1 MTDATRLEL
10 IHAEIDGE
18 LDPRQR
24 AELARSLLAD
34 PATRALREDLRRL
47 CTALDTVAEVE
58 PPPQLRARILAA
70 LPQTVVAPVGPAP
83 ARFAP
88 ARSWWSAPVLRYAA
102 ALAGVLT
109 AGTLVFGVLD
119 GQRPP
124 ASELAGTLAGPRAA
138 AILDTVRITDGPVVG
153 QVSLTRNS
161 AGLGLALDLKAG
173 APVDVF
179 VASGGYALRIN
190 GVERQDRSAAPT
202 NVALPGFRT
211 DLQAV
216 DLTFLMAGQEVGRA
230 TLRATSGR

>member
-1 MTDATRLEL
+1 MADATRLAL

-47 CTALDTVAEVE
+47 CTALDGVAEVE
-58 PPPQLRARILAA
+58 PPPQLRARIFAA
-70 LPQTVVAPVGPAP
+70 LPQTVAAPVGPTP
-83 ARFAP
+83 ARSVP
-88 ARSWWSAPVLRYAA
+88 ARSWWSAPALRYAA
-102 ALAGVLT
+102 VLAGLVT

-138 AILDTVRITDGPVVG
+138 ATLDTVRLTDGPVLG
-153 QVSLTRNS
+153 QVSLIRNVS
-161 AGLGLALDLKAG
+161 GLGLALDLKAG

-179 VASGGYALRIN
+179 VAGGGYTFRIN
-190 GVERQDRSAAPT
+190 GVGHQDGPAAPT
-202 NVALPGFRT
+202 TVALPGFRT

-216 DLTFLMAGQEVGRA
+216 DLTFLIAGQEVGRA

>member
-1 MTDATRLEL
+1 MADATRLAL

-47 CTALDTVAEVE
+47 CTALDAVAAAE
-58 PPPQLRARILAA
+58 PPAELRARILAA
-70 LPQTVVAPVGPAP
+70 LPQAAASAGPTP
-83 ARFAP
+83 ARSAP

-102 ALAGVLT
+102 ALAGVVT

-124 ASELAGTLAGPRAA
+124 ATEAAGTLARPRAVA
-138 AILDTVRITDGPVVG
+138 TLDTVRLADGPVVG
-153 QVSLTRNS
+153 QVSLTRDA
-161 AGLGLALDLKAG
+161 AGLGLALDLRAS

-179 VASGGYALRIN
+179 VAGGGYTFRIN
-190 GVERQDRSAAPT
+190 GLGRQAGSGAPT
-202 NVALPGFRT
+202 TVALPGFRT

-230 TLRATSGR
+230 TLRATGGR